1 MRAQIKKR
9 LIYRIPSLLL
19 FILVNQ
25 YFVLGQNSKTFSK
38 VPDNAFPTVVQFSGV
53 PSGKGWRDEKTSLTP
68 ELQMETIDNIID
80 HGFSMLSIGNW
91 TTNDKTE
98 ENKFLLNY
106 AQSRGMKIN
115 YITGGFE
122 IFKREHAPTTS
133 VYSPQ
138 YSATVRRGVDSAL
151 FPLKNIKRIYSV
163 FPYQD
168 EPFHASPESFDY
180 SRYARDEFY
189 KRYRYLMPDSL
200 GALKNDPKK
209 WLDLLNFQSTSFPDG
224 WRKVYKILKE
234 FHPGVKVVLTH
245 DSHSTFGAGV
255 KSDSKVAIDDVYHWG
270 GDFADIFVYDI
281 YPYTMYDYRYGEMG
295 KLPKPRISQMHYTI
309 SQMRNVTT
317 TYGKEMGFWVG
328 TYNERWFKRFMS
340 PEMERQY
347 WGERELAYTAVAQ
360 GANFLITGIKIPSD
374 SLHWDDLGKG
384 LRIIQKAG
392 PGLIETHKVKAK
404 ACLLFPRT
412 QYLLLQEEYFNV
424 GLSFELFL
432 RSFGE
437 LDILHEEQVTDD
449 NLNGYKVLFLADV
462 KLLPVQ
468 VAKHIATFVRNGG
481 IVISDCVPQ
490 LDENKQPLKVMKQ
503 LFGVS
508 KEDTARISREG
519 QWVPFTTLPPKM
531 SHAPAESK
539 EMLISTDLV
548 EGRMGSKQYQFKVV
562 SPRAA
567 EVTDG
572 KILLK
577 MKSGIPA
584 LVQHK
589 VGRGAAYLLGFCLQ
603 DTYFQTWKDSDLVA
617 RNGLQKFV
625 DIVLEKSKVYSH
637 VYSSNPE
644 IEVSVRADSTK
655 GFVFI
660 INHEAENSQTEVHL
674 RDLDFKIGK
683 IMDIESEKPVE
694 FRRQKNEVIFNII
707 APFGTTRLLKI
718 TSKE

>member
-1 MRAQIKKR
+1 MRKQMVKKF
-9 LIYRIPSLLL
+9 IYRIPGLLL

-25 YFVLGQNSKTFSK
+25 YFVLGQNLNTFK
-38 VPDNAFPTVVQFSGV
+38 VPDNAFPAIVQFSGV
-53 PSGKGWRDEKTSLTP
+53 PSGKGWRDEKTPLNP
-68 ELQMETIDNIID
+68 ELQKETIDNIID
-80 HGFSMLSIGNW
+80 HGFSILSIGNW
-91 TTNDKTE
+91 TKNDQTE

-115 YITGGFE
+115 YITPGFE
-122 IFKREHAPTTS
+122 IFKREYAPATS

-138 YSATVRRGVDSAL
+138 YKAIVQRTVDSAL
-151 FPLKNIKRIYSV
+151 SPLKKIERIYSV

-189 KRYRYLMPDSL
+189 KRYKYPMPDSL
-200 GALKNDPKK
+200 GAVKNDPRK
-209 WLDLLNFQSTSFPDG
+209 WLDLLNFQSTTFPDG

-234 FHPGVKVVLTH
+234 SHPGVKVVLTH

-255 KSDSKVAIDDVYHWG
+255 KSDSRVAMDDVYHWG
-270 GDFADIFVYDI
+270 GDFADVFVYDI

-317 TYGKEMGFWVG
+317 AYGKEMGFWVG

-340 PEMERQY
+340 PEMQRQY
-347 WGERELAYTAVAQ
+347 WAERELAYTAV
-360 GANFLITGIKIPSD
+360 LITGIKIPSD

-392 PGLIETHKVKAK
+392 PGLLETHKVKAK

-412 QYLLLQEEYFNV
+412 QYLLLQEEFFNV

-437 LDILHEEQVTDD
+437 LDILHEEQITDD
-449 NLNGYKVLFLADV
+449 NLNGYKILLLADV
-462 KLLPVQ
+462 KLLPAR
-468 VAKHIATFVRNGG
+468 VAKHIATFVSNGG

-490 LDENKQPLKVMKQ
+490 MDENKQPLDVMKK

-508 KEDTARISREG
+508 KADTGRIIREG

-531 SHAPAESK
+531 SHPPAESK
-539 EMLISTDLV
+539 EMLIRTDLV
-548 EGRMGSKQYQFKVV
+548 EGSLRGNQYQFKAV

-572 KILLK
+572 KTLLK

-589 VGRGAAYLLGFCLQ
+589 VGKGEAYLLGFCLQ
-603 DTYFQTWKDSDLVA
+603 DTYFQTWKDSDIVA
-617 RNGLQKFV
+617 RDGLQKFI
-625 DIVLEKSKVYSH
+625 DIVFEKSKVEAH
-637 VYSSNPE
+637 VYSSNRE
-644 IEVSVRADSTK
+644 IEVSVRADSKK

-660 INHEAENSQTEVHL
+660 INHEAGNPKTDVHL
-674 RDLDFKIGK
+674 RDFDFKIKK
-683 IMDIESEKPVE
+683 IMNIETDKPVE
-694 FRRQKNEVIFNII
+694 FKRMGNEVIFTII
-707 APFGTTRLLKI
+707 APIGTTRLLKI
-718 TSKE
+718 SE

>member
-1 MRAQIKKR
+1 MRKQVVRKF
-9 LIYRIPSLLL
+9 IYRIPSLLL

-25 YFVLGQNSKTFSK
+25 YFVLGQKSKSLSK

-53 PSGKGWRDEKTSLTP
+53 PSGKGWRDERKTLTP
-68 ELQMETIDNIID
+68 ELQKETIDNIID

-91 TTNDKTE
+91 TKNDQTE
-98 ENKFLLNY
+98 ENKFLINY

-122 IFKREHAPTTS
+122 IFKREHAPATS

-138 YSATVRRGVDSAL
+138 YIAAVKKGVDSAL
-151 FPLKNIKRIYSV
+151 SPLKNIDRIYSV

-180 SRYARDEFY
+180 SRYAKAEFY
-189 KRYRYLMPDSL
+189 KRYGYPMPDSL
-200 GALKNDPKK
+200 EGVKNEPKK

-224 WRKVYKILKE
+224 WRQVYKIVKE
-234 FHPGVKVVLTH
+234 FIPGVKVVLTH

-270 GDFADIFVYDI
+270 GDFADVFVYDI
-281 YPYTMYDYRYGEMG
+281 YPYTMYDYRYGELG

-328 TYNERWFKRFMS
+328 TYNERWFKRFMN
-340 PEMERQY
+340 PEMELQY
-347 WGERELAYTAVAQ
+347 WAERELAYTAVAQ

-374 SLHWDDLGKG
+374 SLHWDDFGKG
-384 LRIIQKAG
+384 LQVIQKAG
-392 PGLIETHKVKAK
+392 SGLIETHKVKAK

-412 QYLLLQEEYFNV
+412 QYLQLQEEYFNV

-449 NLNGYKVLFLADV
+449 NLNGYKVILLADV
-462 KLLPVQ
+462 KLLPIQ
-468 VAKHIATFVRNGG
+468 VAKHIAAFVKNGG

-490 LDENKQPLKVMKQ
+490 MDEYKQPLNVMKE

-508 KEDTARISREG
+508 KADTNRIIREG

-531 SHAPAESK
+531 SHAPTESK
-539 EMLISTDLV
+539 EMVIRTDLV
-548 EGRMGSKQYQFKVV
+548 EGGITNNQYKFKVV

-567 EVTDG
+567 EVTYG
-572 KILLK
+572 KTLLK
-577 MKSGIPA
+577 MKSGLPA

-603 DTYFQTWKDSDLVA
+603 DTYFQTWKDSDNVA
-617 RNGLQKFV
+617 RNGLQKFI
-625 DIVLEKSKVYSH
+625 DIVLKKSKVLSH

-644 IEVSVRADSTK
+644 IEVSVRADSMK

-660 INHEAENSQTEVHL
+660 INHEAGNSKTEVHL
-674 RDLDFKIGK
+674 RDFDFKIGK

-694 FRRQKNEVIFNII
+694 FRRKKNEIIFNVI
-707 APFGTTRLLKI
+707 APLGTTRLLKI
-718 TSKE
+718 TSIE